1 MPGVDDIVMQGFMY
15 KFKPGLTSNFK
26 KVYVQIS
33 NVAFRYFKEGVE
45 YNIDA
50 KPLVAFR
57 KKIIKFAQEYV
68 VNKGSYIKKGSK
80 LSKN

>member
-57 KKIIKFAQEYV
+57 KKIIKFA
-68 VNKGSYIKKGSK
+68 
-80 LSKN
+80 